1 MTQYGPGLLDDS
13 GRLRA
18 VLSTLLP
25 GRQRHV
31 SALVAAVEDRIPA
44 QLRANHSRGESAQAA
59 ITRLAE
65 SLADNRALD
74 PAAALA
80 SVRSIAEALDIP
92 GAASVELPRPR
103 PAAAGQPV
111 GQGSS
116 QPVGQPTQPS
126 QSAQMP
132 PGNAGSPPGAYPPA
146 PPIGPPR
153 GGGYSTESP
162 IQIVNFGPHDAGRRP
177 PGPPGQKAGPPPVRK
192 KRRPLL
198 WVLAGVIALV
208 LVGAGV
214 IVAVAVADL
223 GDKPQPKPPVAK
235 PTASKPTASKAPRA
249 VSCTYVAAQPGKGG
263 PVPRKV
269 TPPPSDN
276 VSATG
281 TVAMQMATNKGS
293 LVLTLDRA
301 AAPCSVNNFVS
312 LASQKWYDDT
322 PCHRLTT
329 EAFYVLQCGDPLG
342 TGLGGP
348 GYAFADENLPAKAS
362 AFVTYSAGTVA
373 IATATANA
381 NGAQFFIV
389 YRDSRL
395 PAAFSIFGKVTSGLD
410 IVQDIAAGGSTPPGD
425 GKPTSPV
432 VIESVS
438 PES

>member
-1 MTQYGPGLLDDS
+1 M
-13 GRLRA
+13 
-18 VLSTLLP
+18 
-25 GRQRHV
+25 
-31 SALVAAVEDRIPA
+31 
-44 QLRANHSRGESAQAA
+44 
-59 ITRLAE
+59 
-65 SLADNRALD
+65 
-74 PAAALA
+74 
-80 SVRSIAEALDIP
+80 
-92 GAASVELPRPR
+92 
-103 PAAAGQPV
+103 AG
-111 GQGSS
+111 
-116 QPVGQPTQPS
+116 
-126 QSAQMP
+126 
-132 PGNAGSPPGAYPPA
+132 PA
-146 PPIGPPR
+146 P
-153 GGGYSTESP
+153 
-162 IQIVNFGPHDAGRRP
+162 V
-177 PGPPGQKAGPPPVRK
+177 K

-208 LVGAGV
+208 LAGTGV
-214 IVAVAVADL
+214 ILAVAVADR

-235 PTASKPTASKAPRA
+235 PSASKAPPP

-269 TPPPSDN
+269 TPPPPDN

-281 TVAMQMATNKGS
+281 TVAMQVATNRGS

-329 EAFYVLQCGDPLG
+329 EGFYVLQCGDPLG
-342 TGLGGP
+342 TGVGGP

-362 AFVTYSAGTVA
+362 AFVIYPAGTVA

-410 IVQDIAAGGSTPPGD
+410 IVQDIAAGGSTPSGD
-425 GKPTSPV
+425 GKPASPV